1 MSIARRSACLSSL
14 TLVTAVALWLSAPA
28 EAQQYKRTDLVSDL
42 AGAAF
47 QDAHLVNPWGLSRS
61 SGSPWW
67 ASDNGTGLATL
78 YDGTGRPQPT
88 TTPLV
93 VTIPPAAGGTTGVP
107 TGTVFNGT
115 TDFKLPNGNPA
126 RFLFVT
132 EDGTIS
138 GWNGGAQAIVVS
150 TDKDAVYKGAAIAT
164 RDGAHYLFVA
174 NFSGGRIDVFDT
186 TFQRVQSGRGG
197 HGSSGEDSE
206 DRHDGHDGHDDHDA
220 FKDERLPKGF
230 SPFNVQNIGGSLYV
244 AFAKV
249 EPGGTDEVQGAG
261 LGYVDVF
268 SPSGKLLRRLEHGP
282 WLNAPWGLALA
293 PGDFGAFSHNLLV
306 GQFGSGE
313 IAAYDVASGRF
324 VGTMQDPTGA
334 ALSIEGLWALSFGG
348 GGANSGP
355 LNTLYFTAGI
365 QDESHGLFGSLTSVS
380 AAPLGNGQ

>member
-1 MSIARRSACLSSL
+1 MSIARRSACVSSL
-14 TLVTAVALWLSAPA
+14 ILAAAFALAWSAPA
-28 EAQQYKRTDLVSDL
+28 EAQQYKKTDLVSDL
-42 AGAAF
+42 AGAMF
-47 QDAHLVNPWGLSRS
+47 QDANLVNPWGLSRS

-67 ASDNGTGLATL
+67 AADNGTGRSTL
-78 YDGTGRPQPT
+78 YDGAGNAQA
-88 TTPLV
+88 LV
-93 VTIPPAAGGTTGVP
+93 VTIPPAEGGTTGVP

-126 RFLFVT
+126 RFLFVA

-150 TDKDAVYKGAAIAT
+150 TEKDAVYKGAAIAT
-164 RDGAHYLFVA
+164 RDGAHYLYVA
-174 NFSGGRIDVFDT
+174 NFSERRIDVFDA
-186 TFQRVQSGRGG
+186 TFQRVRSGHGG
-197 HGSSGEDSE
+197 HAE
-206 DRHDGHDGHDDHDA
+206 RDA
-220 FKDERLPKGF
+220 FKDERLPRGF

-249 EPGGTDEVQGAG
+249 DAEGTDEVAGAG

-313 IAAYDVASGRF
+313 IAVYDVSSGRF

-334 ALSIEGLWALSFGG
+334 VLSIDGLWALSFGN
-348 GGANSGP
+348 GATAGP

-365 QDESHGLFGSLTSVS
+365 NDEANGLFGSLTSVS

>member
-1 MSIARRSACLSSL
+1 MSIARRSACVSSL
-14 TLVTAVALWLSAPA
+14 ALVAAVALWWSAPA

-42 AGAAF
+42 AGATF
-47 QDAHLVNPWGLSRS
+47 QDANLVNPWGLSRS
-61 SGSPWW
+61 STSPWW
-67 ASDNGTGLATL
+67 AADNGTGLSTL
-78 YDGTGRPQPT
+78 YDGTGKAQA
-88 TTPLV
+88 LV

-126 RFLFVT
+126 RFLFVA

-138 GWNGGAQAIVVS
+138 GWNSGTQAIVVS
-150 TDKDAVYKGAAIAT
+150 TNPDAVYKGAAIAT
-164 RDGAHYLFVA
+164 RDGAHYLYVA
-174 NFSGGRIDVFDT
+174 NFSQRRIDVFDT
-186 TFQRVQSGRGG
+186 SFHRVRSG
-197 HGSSGEDSE
+197 HGEHDSSGDSFE
-206 DRHDGHDGHDDHDA
+206 ERHGDSSRDS
-220 FKDERLPKGF
+220 FRDERLPRGY

-244 AFAKV
+244 AFAKL

-268 SPSGKLLRRLEHGP
+268 SPSGRLLRRFEHGP

-313 IAAYDVASGRF
+313 IAVYDVASGRF
-324 VGTMQDPTGA
+324 VGKMQDA
-334 ALSIEGLWALSFGG
+334 ASAVLSIDGLWALSFGG
-348 GGANSGP
+348 GGTNSGP

-365 QDESHGLFGSLTSVS
+365 QDEQHGIFGSLTSVS

>member
-1 MSIARRSACLSSL
+1 MKIAGRSACLS
-14 TLVTAVALWLSAPA
+14 TLIWVTAVGLWLSPPA

-42 AGAAF
+42 AGATF

-67 ASDNGTGLATL
+67 AADNGTGFSTL
-78 YDGTGRPQPT
+78 YDGVGNAQ
-88 TTPLV
+88 PLV
-93 VTIPPAAGGTTGVP
+93 VTIPPAAGGTQGVP

-138 GWNGGAQAIVVS
+138 GWNGGAAAVVVS
-150 TDKDAVYKGAAIAT
+150 TYPDAVYKGAAIAT
-164 RDGAHYLFVA
+164 HDGAHYLYVA
-174 NFSGGRIDVFDT
+174 NFGQKRIDVFDT
-186 TFQRVQSGRGG
+186 TFHRVRLEHREHDSFGESFEE
-197 HGSSGEDSE
+197 HHEGS
-206 DRHDGHDGHDDHDA
+206 RDA
-220 FKDERLPKGF
+220 FRDERLPRGF
-230 SPFNVQNIGGSLYV
+230 APFNVQNIGGSLYV
-244 AFAKV
+244 TFAKV

-268 SPSGKLLRRLEHGP
+268 SPSGNLLRRFEHGP

-313 IAAYDVASGRF
+313 IAAYDVSSGRF
-324 VGTMQDPTGA
+324 VGKMQDPA
-334 ALSIEGLWALSFGG
+334 SAVLSIEGLWALSFGN
-348 GGANSGP
+348 GATAGP

-365 QDESHGLFGSLTSVS
+365 EDESHGLFGTLTAVS